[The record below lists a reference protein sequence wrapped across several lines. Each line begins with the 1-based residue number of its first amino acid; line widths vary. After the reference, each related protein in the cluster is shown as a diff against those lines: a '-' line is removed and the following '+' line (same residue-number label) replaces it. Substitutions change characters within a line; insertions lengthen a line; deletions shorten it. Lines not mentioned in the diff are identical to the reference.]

1 MTMFREV
8 ENKGLPCHLFGY
20 ILDAEENSGFFETMD
35 IYFSALGDGTSEL
48 EIPVTPMHYNSAG
61 MVHGGVYAGLLDSAM
76 GMAMLTKN
84 KIGVTTS
91 LNIQYLKGA
100 GKGDVLKVEATVTHN
115 GRKMLYCEAKCGIRK
130 VRCWQQD
137 KALFWCRMTI
147 LYKCMRQ
154 NCVSRENRNLLKRE
168 RAAFKRRGSHVHHS
182 N

>member
-61 MVHGGVYAGLLDSAM
+61 IVHGGVYAGLLDSAM
-76 GMAMLTKN
+76 GMAMMTKN
-84 KIGVTTS
+84 KVGVTTS

-115 GRKMLYCEAKCGIRK
+115 GRKMLYCEGKVWNQKGALLATGQGAFLVQNDDFVQMYAAK
-130 VRCWQQD
+130 
-137 KALFWCRMTI
+137 L
-147 LYKCMRQ
+147 
-154 NCVSRENRNLLKRE
+154 REQGE
-168 RAAFKRRGSHVHHS
+168 S
-182 N
+182 